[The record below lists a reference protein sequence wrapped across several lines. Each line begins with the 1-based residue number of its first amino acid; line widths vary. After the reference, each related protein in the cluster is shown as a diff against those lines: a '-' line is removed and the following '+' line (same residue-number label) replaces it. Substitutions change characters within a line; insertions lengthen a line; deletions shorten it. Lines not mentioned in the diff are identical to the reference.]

1 MVRRPVV
8 GISVYL
14 MLGGR
19 AEENEQVANVNE
31 KGEWGKLKGNLKS
44 LGVKNE
50 HEMKS
55 IVVSGYIL

>member
-1 MVRRPVV
+1 M
-8 GISVYL
+8 SVYL

-19 AEENEQVANVNE
+19 AGEKEENEQVANENE